1 MLRRI
6 FTSSYMA
13 GVALAA
19 LAHGG
24 LLAGVFLLAPA
35 SASSFGA
42 QEDTFT
48 VTLVEDV
55 APDPVPEPD
64 VAPMPEP
71 ETPSPSPVPE
81 TVETPPEPAVQ
92 TVAEPAPPE
101 GMVPSDDVPPAE
113 LSSVDAGRD
122 DATPAAEKPAAL
134 TLDPG
139 LPVTTS
145 ETRSAKT
152 QNPASTAAPGGEGQ
166 GKLDAYVHAVR
177 SQLARHAPRGVRGAG
192 DCQVEFRLSRAGEVV
207 FVGLRTSSGSR
218 LYDRRCLSSVTSAVP
233 FPAAPD
239 GAVKADLS
247 FTIVM
252 QQKR

>member
-1 MLRRI
+1 MLGRI

-35 SASSFGA
+35 SASNFGA
-42 QEDTFT
+42 QEDAFT
-48 VTLVEDV
+48 VTLVEDLV
-55 APDPVPEPD
+55 PEPVPEPE
-64 VAPMPEP
+64 ATPMPEP
-71 ETPSPSPVPE
+71 ETASPPPVPE
-81 TVETPPEPAVQ
+81 IAEPRPEPAVQ
-92 TVAEPAPPE
+92 TAAEPAQPE
-101 GMVPSDDVPPAE
+101 GMVPSDEVPSAE
-113 LSSVDAGRD
+113 APPVDAGTD
-122 DATPAAEKPAAL
+122 EATPAADKPAAL

-139 LPVTTS
+139 LPVTAS
-145 ETRSAKT
+145 EARPTKT
-152 QNPASTAAPGGEGQ
+152 QAPASAAALDGEGQ
-166 GKLDAYVHAVR
+166 AKLDAYVQAVR
-177 SQLARHAPRGVRGAG
+177 LQLARHAPRGVRGAG

-207 FVGLRTSSGSR
+207 FVGIRTSSGSR

-239 GAVKADLS
+239 GAVETDLS